1 MPSPKWMLLIS
12 AVTCPLV
19 GCGDS
24 EPEPT
29 PGPRT
34 QLRVPLYSYIPDAA
48 GDQFRALGERLEREF
63 EQLHPDVDLVIN
75 PTCFKDDLYEPAE
88 LARSLRGEGD
98 CPYDVVET
106 DTSLLGEIVETGA
119 VRPWPAL
126 PQGPQWHP
134 ASLEASTYQG
144 QLYGVPH
151 WLCAHYLLSRSEA
164 VSSAPTV
171 DALVQALDGLQ
182 TPAMNLTGN
191 WLGSWNLPALY
202 FDAWTDSY
210 GAGNVQSA
218 VSTQYDPDV
227 LAGMRALVQ
236 GCETA
241 NGNPCIDGT
250 YDASENF
257 DLPTHLFA
265 DGQADALL
273 GYSERLH
280 TVLKRRPEE
289 ATAGTL
295 RISLAPLG
303 QGNQPIVFTDSF
315 FLGKNC
321 TGACEQAALRFTEY
335 MSQASTYSWLLMSE
349 DAPATGRVPRYLMP
363 AALEVYDT
371 PALKAD
377 PFYPSIG
384 AATREAGAFPNRGL
398 YPIRKQMRDDLQR
411 TLAGEG

>member
-1 MPSPKWMLLIS
+1 MPTPKWMLLIS
-12 AVTCPLV
+12 AVTCPLL
-19 GCGDS
+19 GCGDP

-48 GDQFRALGERLEREF
+48 GDQFQALAARLEREF
-63 EQLHPDVDLVIN
+63 EQLHPEVDLVIN
-75 PTCFKDDLYEPAE
+75 PPCFKDDLYEPSE
-88 LARSLRGEGD
+88 LARSLSGEGS

-106 DTSLLGEIVETGA
+106 DTSLLGELVETGA
-119 VRPWPAL
+119 VRPWAAL

-134 ASLEASTYQG
+134 ASIEASTYQG

-151 WLCAHYLLSRSEA
+151 WLCAHYIISRSEA
-164 VSSAPTV
+164 VSRAQTV
-171 DALVQALDGLQ
+171 DALVQELDALQ

-202 FDAWTDSY
+202 LDAWTDTH
-210 GAGNVQSA
+210 GATNVQSA
-218 VSTQYDPDV
+218 VSTQYDAAV
-227 LAGMRALVQ
+227 LAGMKALVQ
-236 GCETA
+236 GCKTA
-241 NGNPCIDGT
+241 GGNPCIDGT

-257 DLPTHLFA
+257 DLPTHQFA
-265 DGQADALL
+265 DGQADATL

-289 ATAGTL
+289 ATAGRV

-303 QGNQPIVFTDSF
+303 QGNRPIVFTDSF

-321 TGACEQAALRFTEY
+321 TGACEAAAVQFTAY
-335 MSQASTYSWLLMSE
+335 MSQTDTFSWLLLSE
-349 DAPATGRVPRYLMP
+349 DAPAAGRVPRYLMP

-371 PALKAD
+371 PGLKAD

-384 AATREAGAFPNRGL
+384 AATRTATPFPNRGL
-398 YPIRKQMRDDLQR
+398 LPIRKQMRDGILQA
-411 TLAGEG
+411 LSSEG